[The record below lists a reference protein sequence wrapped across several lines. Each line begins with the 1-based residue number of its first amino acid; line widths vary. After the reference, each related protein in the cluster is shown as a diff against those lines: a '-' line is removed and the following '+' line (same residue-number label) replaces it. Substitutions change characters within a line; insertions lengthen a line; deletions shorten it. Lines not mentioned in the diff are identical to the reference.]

1 MKMIYCLIII
11 FFSGHSI
18 SAKEIELSLWEAR
31 NFPNPEM
38 LDSVKVSFEAKGHKL
53 EFRQAFQKIK
63 GVRYSKQISL
73 DQKDGDLEHFKSAM
87 RIMVNA
93 SARAL
98 PDGKVNSDKIAL
110 SQTGLSSRI
119 IFDQYVSSAD
129 SWHSMCKIFSWAYL
143 SGKAREIKVIA
154 YTTS

>member
-1 MKMIYCLIII
+1 MQISILFLLIL
-11 FFSGHSI
+11 FSGHSI

-31 NFPNPEM
+31 NFQNTKT

-53 EFRQAFQKIK
+53 VFEQTFQAIK
-63 GVRYSKQISL
+63 GAKASKQISL
-73 DQKDGDLEHFKSAM
+73 SQKGGDLEHFKSAM

-98 PDGKVNSDKIAL
+98 PDGQVNSDKIIL
-110 SQTGLSSRI
+110 TQTGLSSRI
-119 IFDQYVSSAD
+119 IFDRYVDSND

-143 SGKAREIKVIA
+143 SGKAREIKVVA
-154 YTTS
+154 YTTP